1 MRIPKPMKY
10 LLIFISGMF
19 AGAFLLILFLF
30 TYNATNPNY
39 HECMNDW
46 GSLPDHGC
54 EDRWDAPKQ
63 VPEVEY
69 YENGRLKQRIYYK
82 KDGKRD
88 GLFETYSMNG
98 QLKSRDCFKNDEK
111 VDMSYC
117 EE

>member
-46 GSLPDHGC
+46 GSLLDHGC

>member
-1 MRIPKPMKY
+1 MKSF
-10 LLIFISGMF
+10 LIFISGMF
-19 AGAFLLILFLF
+19 AGAFFLILFLF
-30 TYNATNPNY
+30 LYNATNPNY

-98 QLKSRDCFKNDEK
+98 QLKSKDSFKNDEK

>member
-1 MRIPKPMKY
+1 MKY

-69 YENGRLKQRIYYK
+69 YENGPIKAENILQ
-82 KDGKRD
+82 KRRKTRRT
-88 GLFETYSMNG
+88 F
-98 QLKSRDCFKNDEK
+98 
-111 VDMSYC
+111 
-117 EE
+117 

>member
-1 MRIPKPMKY
+1 
-10 LLIFISGMF
+10 MF

>member
-1 MRIPKPMKY
+1 MKY

>member
-1 MRIPKPMKY
+1 MKSF
-10 LLIFISGMF
+10 LIFISGIVT
-19 AGAFLLILFLF
+19 GALLLILFLF

>member
-69 YENGRLKQRIYYK
+69 YEDGRLKQRIYYK

-88 GLFETYSMNG
+88 VLFETYSMNG